1 MKLFNILQ
9 KCHNSIFILHCFIS
23 TSKKSAPD
31 IMHSQKKKETNKQRK
46 ITIKP
51 WLCIFRRNHFM
62 HCSLSRYWSC
72 SSWRAEVH
80 CTWWSYSSFNF
91 ILTTRETCTW
101 ARMWISSGVSRK
113 WNIGCGVTK
122 LPIEWPNL
130 FTTKR
135 KGISSLPFS
144 CFRKLTRCKF
154 NEIQISPKED
164 MKSTSL
170 SSIIKA
176 KYQLHRYGTEKEKI
190 EYNYLCFRS
199 KNLPCL
205 KFYFLFPGNGK
216 DLKTSSIQKKTKETW
231 QNMYFLFPRCSD
243 TDFMQTR
250 EPFLFVGRK

>member
-46 ITIKP
+46 ITIKL
-51 WLCIFRRNHFM
+51 WLCIFSRNHFM

-80 CTWWSYSSFNF
+80 CAWWSYSSFNF

-135 KGISSLPFS
+135 KACLLAASESSHAVNL
-144 CFRKLTRCKF
+144 
-154 NEIQISPKED
+154 
-164 MKSTSL
+164 MKYKSL
-170 SSIIKA
+170 
-176 KYQLHRYGTEKEKI
+176 
-190 EYNYLCFRS
+190 
-199 KNLPCL
+199 
-205 KFYFLFPGNGK
+205 
-216 DLKTSSIQKKTKETW
+216 QKKTWKVLLCFQLLR
-231 QNMYFLFPRCSD
+231 QNTSYIVTVPRKKKLNIIIYVSGQKIYLVWNFISFSQGMVRTSKQVQFKRKQKKHDRTCILFPRCSD